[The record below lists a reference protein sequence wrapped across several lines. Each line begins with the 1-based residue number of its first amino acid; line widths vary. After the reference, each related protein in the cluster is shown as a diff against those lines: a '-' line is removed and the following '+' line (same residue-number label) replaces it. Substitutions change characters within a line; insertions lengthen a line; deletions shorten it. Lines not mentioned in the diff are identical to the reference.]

1 MIRLKNLIME
11 QDDSKRKDINM
22 RVNYIVYETNYHD
35 STMPSDNEMMSREFA
50 KEMVDQ
56 IVTMV
61 EDENIK
67 DPETGKYQYDVTRL
81 VSDIRFDC
89 CIQRND
95 YEIDFNVTYDE
106 DSELVAIDIQDP
118 DIADKFGITESDL
131 YELLG

>member
-11 QDDSKRKDINM
+11 QEEENDKDLNM
-22 RVNYIVYETNYHD
+22 RVNYIVYETNYRD
-35 STMPSDNEMMSREFA
+35 STMPIHDETMSREFA

-89 CIQRND
+89 AIQKNR
-95 YEIDFNVTYDE
+95 YKIDFHATYDE
-106 DSELVAIDIQDP
+106 DSELVEIEIHDP
-118 DIADKFGITESDL
+118 QIADKFGITESDL

>member
-1 MIRLKNLIME
+1 MIRLKDLIME
-11 QDDSKRKDINM
+11 QEVSKRKDINM

-35 STMPSDNEMMSREFA
+35 STMPIQDEMMSKEFA

-56 IVTMV
+56 IVTAV

-67 DPETGKYQYDVTRL
+67 DPESGKYQYDVTRL

-89 CIQRND
+89 CIQRDD
-95 YEIDFNVTYDE
+95 YEIDFYVTYDE
-106 DSELVAIDIQDP
+106 DSELVEIEIQDP
-118 DIADKFGITESDL
+118 EIADKFGITESDL

>member
-11 QDDSKRKDINM
+11 QEYSKRKDLNM

-35 STMPSDNEMMSREFA
+35 STMPIGNETMSKEFA
-50 KEMVDQ
+50 KEMIDQ

-81 VSDIRFDC
+81 VGDIRFDC
-89 CIQRND
+89 CIQKDD
-95 YEIDFNVTYDE
+95 YEIDFYVTYDE
-106 DSELVAIDIQDP
+106 DSELVEI
-118 DIADKFGITESDL
+118 EMRSRWDL
-131 YELLG
+131 VVDTYLNYLTCG

>member
-1 MIRLKNLIME
+1 MIRLKDLIME
-11 QDDSKRKDINM
+11 KEVSKRKDINM

-35 STMPSDNEMMSREFA
+35 STMPIDNEMMSKEFA

-56 IVTMV
+56 IVTAV

-67 DPETGKYQYDVTRL
+67 DPESGKYQYDVTRL

-89 CIQRND
+89 CIQRDD
-95 YEIDFNVTYDE
+95 YEIDFYVTYDE
-106 DSELVAIDIQDP
+106 DSELVEIEIQDP
-118 DIADKFGITESDL
+118 EIADKFGITESDL

>member
-11 QDDSKRKDINM
+11 QEGSNRDPLNM

-35 STMPSDNEMMSREFA
+35 STMPIDNEMMSKEFA

-89 CIQRND
+89 CIQRDD
-95 YEIDFNVTYDE
+95 YEIDFNVSYDE
-106 DSELVAIDIQDP
+106 DAELVAIDIQDP
-118 DIADKFGITESDL
+118 HIADKFNITESDL

>member
-1 MIRLKNLIME
+1 MPIR
-11 QDDSKRKDINM
+11 D
-22 RVNYIVYETNYHD
+22 
-35 STMPSDNEMMSREFA
+35 EMMSREFA

-67 DPETGKYQYDVTRL
+67 DPKTGKYQYDVTRL

-89 CIQRND
+89 VIQKNA
-95 YEIDFNVTYDE
+95 YQIDFYATYDE
-106 DSELVAIDIQDP
+106 DSELVEIQIQDP
-118 DIADKFGITESDL
+118 HVADKFGITESDL

>member
-11 QDDSKRKDINM
+11 QKGSNRDPLNM

-35 STMPSDNEMMSREFA
+35 STMPIDNEMMSKEFA

-56 IVTMV
+56 IVTMI

-89 CIQRND
+89 CIQKDD
-95 YEIDFNVTYDE
+95 YEIDFHATYDE
-106 DSELVAIDIQDP
+106 DSELVEIEIHDP
-118 DIADKFGITESDL
+118 HIADKFGITESDL